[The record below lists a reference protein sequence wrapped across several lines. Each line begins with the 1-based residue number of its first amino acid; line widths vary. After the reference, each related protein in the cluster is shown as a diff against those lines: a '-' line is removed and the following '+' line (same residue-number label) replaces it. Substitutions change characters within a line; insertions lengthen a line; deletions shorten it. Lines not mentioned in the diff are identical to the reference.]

1 MADKLIINGKPVSE
15 IKDFKDA
22 TDNAARIQA
31 MGNIIKQAFDN
42 NMNKDNWLKPIM
54 LVNEKGEPEP
64 VKFTYALPKAP
75 KKVEKLTGFARFMT
89 GRETR
94 AAYDNAYKESPEKL
108 KAYKEKMAVINR
120 LEEYNLAAD
129 MKRAEGIRKLKGIA
143 YEVRP
148 TNVDTLS
155 SGRQNGN
162 TGTPSLVQPVNEV
175 SRTQPEAGMSHS

>member
-143 YEVRP
+143 YEV
-148 TNVDTLS
+148 
-155 SGRQNGN
+155 N